1 MRHLK
6 KAVCI
11 LIAAALVVCF
21 AFALVACNNN
31 AKPETMTDADFAA
44 LKAYAAAVG
53 GEASSSF
60 RGTITTENETKVVSI
75 YSNSV
80 TIDTTHTDAD
90 GKVTRTYY
98 LWGVDGSDRTIE
110 AQAVYEGDATLATS
124 NDYKRNSDAK
134 KSDVTA
140 NSGISNATDTIG
152 SLLGYISGTVTK
164 HSDSKLDY
172 EISYSTDDSGKANAT
187 IVAHVENGMLAS
199 VTVTEDG
206 VSYTTTYEY
215 EIGSMQVPTQAQW
228 KEELHPIA

>member
-31 AKPETMTDADFAA
+31 AKPETMTDADFEA

-124 NDYKRNSDAK
+124 NDYKRNSDTK

-172 EISYSTDDSGKANAT
+172 EISYCTDDSGKANAN

-199 VTVTEDG
+199 VTVTKDG

>member
-21 AFALVACNNN
+21 AFALVACNN

-124 NDYKRNSDAK
+124 NDYKRNSDVK

-140 NSGISNATDTIG
+140 NSGISNATDTIS

-172 EISYSTDDSGKANAT
+172 EISYCTDDSGKANAN

-199 VTVTEDG
+199 VTVTKDG